1 MFPGSSELDCP
12 RSISSHP
19 AVMGG
24 EYMRRQCGLQC
35 LDETGSSES
44 YGVTFTYLDSYHS
57 HDYFING
64 HDSLMLIGQ
73 LFCPSCGEPIMDVHG
88 HPVSQ
93 IMCSTIGR
101 VLYRLGNA
109 PIEFIVS
116 QIGLFHVYCLS
127 STSSKSFRCLCTS
140 IDDARDLI
148 EYMGIDGFIHNVITH

>member
-1 MFPGSSELDCP
+1 VTIENPHQHAGGTFQTRLRQDGIFPFPAKFLNLEALD
-12 RSISSHP
+12 H
-19 AVMGG
+19 
-24 EYMRRQCGLQC
+24 
-35 LDETGSSES
+35 
-44 YGVTFTYLDSYHS
+44 
-57 HDYFING
+57 
-64 HDSLMLIGQ
+64 
-73 LFCPSCGEPIMDVHG
+73 GEPTMDFHG

-93 IMCSTIGR
+93 IMCSTVGR

-148 EYMGIDGFIHNVITH
+148 EYMGIIHNVITH